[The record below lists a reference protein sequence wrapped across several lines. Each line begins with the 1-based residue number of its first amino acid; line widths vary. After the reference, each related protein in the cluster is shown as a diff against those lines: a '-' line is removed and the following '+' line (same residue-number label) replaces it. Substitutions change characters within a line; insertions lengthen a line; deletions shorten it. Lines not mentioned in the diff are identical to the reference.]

1 MNEKPLNQ
9 VASFRDL
16 YISAFLK
23 AQGFPLHNATLDE
36 RGRTIFHFMETPE
49 LIHAIRNYYSGNA
62 SVNATA
68 FVEAYRSLRG
78 LAYNLSEPWGRGNLN
93 EKG

>member
-1 MNEKPLNQ
+1 MNEKPLKT
-9 VASFRDL
+9 VAFRDL

-36 RGRTIFHFMETPE
+36 RGRTIFHYQETPE
-49 LIHAIRNYYSGNA
+49 LVQAIRDFYGGAATVSA
-62 SVNATA
+62 SA

-78 LAYNLSEPWGRGNLN
+78 LAYNLSERR
-93 EKG
+93 